1 MSMLLEQIC
10 VVALICWSFA
20 YASFCAFGLLLYVGY
35 IFFALPSVLTLRCL
49 NPVLLGFILT
59 WALSTYLFNAA
70 FSIMMDTFDMVCYVT
85 LSCPSKYVYCLAF
98 SLYSIKL
105 QFHLNVELFW
115 LQDLDIWHTIGL
127 WHYSTPG
134 LFIFAQFVLGVLV
147 ATDIFVS
154 NSIVNNLSEMG
165 HSSSEEASES
175 LEQSEGAFYI
185 YLFLHGCFLTVCGVK
200 SHYHI
205 WFHFYVCNS
214 SLVVFGSYNS

>member
-1 MSMLLEQIC
+1 MLLKQIC

-70 FSIMMDTFDMVCYVT
+70 FSIMMDKFDMVCFAT
-85 LSCPSKYVYCLAF
+85 RSRPSKYAIMYCFALF
-98 SLYSIKL
+98 LCFIYL
-105 QFHLNVELFW
+105 WCDLNVERFW
-115 LQDLDIWHTIGL
+115 HQDLDIWHTIGL

-154 NSIVNNLSEMG
+154 NSIVKNLSEMG

-175 LEQSEGAFYI
+175 LEQSEGALYI
-185 YLFLHGCFLTVCGVK
+185 YLFLHG
-200 SHYHI
+200 
-205 WFHFYVCNS
+205 
-214 SLVVFGSYNS
+214 